1 MEEAKRA
8 RKAETP
14 KQPSLYLTLRAPY
27 LYPDHL
33 RHARLTTLQRK
44 KSQSVLLQSVARRLY
59 KDRSPT
65 MGRQKRRPTIVARR
79 PITLARSPAPAARG
93 TDIGLPTGSGI

>member
-1 MEEAKRA
+1 MVA
-8 RKAETP
+8 T
-14 KQPSLYLTLRAPY
+14 QWGCLLLT
-27 LYPDHL
+27 HL

-59 KDRSPT
+59 KDRSLT

-79 PITLARSPAPAARG
+79 PITLARSPAPAAWYRYGPSDGEREFDPRFLRG
-93 TDIGLPTGSGI
+93 E

>member
-1 MEEAKRA
+1 MVA
-8 RKAETP
+8 T
-14 KQPSLYLTLRAPY
+14 QWGCLLLT
-27 LYPDHL
+27 HL

-59 KDRSPT
+59 KDRSLT